1 MDKKIFSIFKNRVVK
16 LAGNNFADI
25 YPESMYLDAEYA
37 VSKKPVP
44 FKDRLEL
51 HYRPAGEGDV
61 WGESWD
67 SAWFH
72 LTGTVP
78 ESFAGREIC
87 LRLNIGSELLLF
99 DADGVPLYGLTGYS
113 VFNTSFFKDCYVLK
127 NAKPGTGSRSGAKE
141 LRIIFSGST
150 CRVRKRK
157 IRLCR
162 WGITPR

>member
-1 MDKKIFSIFKNRVVK
+1 MDKNVFKLFKERVENLSK
-16 LAGNNFADI
+16 NNFADI
-25 YPESMYLDAEYA
+25 YPESVYLDAEYA

-51 HYRPAGEGDV
+51 HYRPAGEGEV

-99 DADGVPLYGLTGYS
+99 DAAGVPLYGLTGYS

-127 NAKPGTGSRSGAKE
+127 NAKPGDRIEVWCEGAANH
-141 LRIIFSGST
+141 LFGVNLFRQ
-150 CRVRKRK
+150 
-157 IRLCR
+157 
-162 WGITPR
+162 